1 MSSEF
6 GSLLKISVFGQSHGR
21 AIGVVVD
28 GLPAGEAIDLEE
40 LNAFL
45 ARRKPGKSP
54 LSTARREADAPVF
67 LSGLENGVTCGAPL
81 CAVIENGDQH
91 SSDYDALQ
99 DKPRPGHADY
109 TAFVKWGGQADMR
122 GGGHFSGRLTAPLC
136 IAGGI
141 AKQILSRR
149 GVYVGAHLQSVGT
162 VADALFPLRPTKE
175 LFDAVEVSQ
184 LKAGDTL
191 TAGGQTVKVTEVK
204 ERKAGGVTING
215 GYEKGGIT
223 LFPGDGG
230 TYYQV
235 KENDA
240 KTYVKVGTA
249 TLPLSD
255 KFELVDNAENANKKL
270 TAQDMTTLKEDSV
283 GFNVNNT
290 TATVE
295 NGVITNIT
303 RAYMP

>member
-1 MSSEF
+1 MKKLTILVTALCLTALTACSSGQTASSQSAQPNQSTSAAQSAEPAAQAKNIKPQPMAMANMD
-6 GSLLKISVFGQSHGR
+6 LKHPKEGF
-21 AIGVVVD
+21 
-28 GLPAGEAIDLEE
+28 
-40 LNAFL
+40 
-45 ARRKPGKSP
+45 
-54 LSTARREADAPVF
+54 TAPVSF
-67 LSGLENGVTCGAPL
+67 AAADVKKD
-81 CAVIENGDQH
+81 GD
-91 SSDYDALQ
+91 
-99 DKPRPGHADY
+99 KI
-109 TAFVKWGGQADMR
+109 T
-122 GGGHFSGRLTAPLC
+122 LTM
-136 IAGGI
+136 
-141 AKQILSRR
+141 K
-149 GVYVGAHLQSVGT
+149 VYEQ
-162 VADALFPLRPTKE
+162 E

-270 TAQDMTTLKEDSV
+270 TAQDMTTLKEDSI
-283 GFNVNNT
+283 GFNENNT
-290 TATVE
+290 TVTVE

>member
-1 MSSEF
+1 MKKLTILVTALCLTALTACSTNPTSSAQSAQPNQSTSAAQSAEPAAQAKNIKPQPMAMANMD
-6 GSLLKISVFGQSHGR
+6 LKHPKEGF
-21 AIGVVVD
+21 
-28 GLPAGEAIDLEE
+28 
-40 LNAFL
+40 
-45 ARRKPGKSP
+45 
-54 LSTARREADAPVF
+54 TAPVSF
-67 LSGLENGVTCGAPL
+67 AAADVKKD
-81 CAVIENGDQH
+81 GD
-91 SSDYDALQ
+91 
-99 DKPRPGHADY
+99 KI
-109 TAFVKWGGQADMR
+109 T
-122 GGGHFSGRLTAPLC
+122 LTM
-136 IAGGI
+136 
-141 AKQILSRR
+141 K
-149 GVYVGAHLQSVGT
+149 VYEQ
-162 VADALFPLRPTKE
+162 E

-184 LKAGDTL
+184 LKVGDTL

-215 GYEKGGIT
+215 GYEKGGVT

-270 TAQDMTTLKEDSV
+270 TAQDMTTLKEDSI
-283 GFNVNNT
+283 GFNENNT
-290 TATVE
+290 TVTVE

>member
-1 MSSEF
+1 MKKLTILVTALCLTALTACSSGQTASSQSAQPNQSTSAAQSAEPAAQAKNIKPQPMAMANMD
-6 GSLLKISVFGQSHGR
+6 LKHPKEGF
-21 AIGVVVD
+21 
-28 GLPAGEAIDLEE
+28 
-40 LNAFL
+40 
-45 ARRKPGKSP
+45 
-54 LSTARREADAPVF
+54 TAPVSF
-67 LSGLENGVTCGAPL
+67 AAADVKKD
-81 CAVIENGDQH
+81 GD
-91 SSDYDALQ
+91 
-99 DKPRPGHADY
+99 KI
-109 TAFVKWGGQADMR
+109 T
-122 GGGHFSGRLTAPLC
+122 LTM
-136 IAGGI
+136 
-141 AKQILSRR
+141 K
-149 GVYVGAHLQSVGT
+149 VYEQ
-162 VADALFPLRPTKE
+162 E

-270 TAQDMTTLKEDSV
+270 TAQDMTTLKEDSI

-290 TATVE
+290 TVTVE

>member
-1 MSSEF
+1 MKKLTILVTALCLTALTACSSNPTSSTQSAQPSQSTQTAQPAE
-6 GSLLKISVFGQSHGR
+6 STQSPAPAAQTKDIKPQPMAMANMDLKHPKEGF
-21 AIGVVVD
+21 
-28 GLPAGEAIDLEE
+28 
-40 LNAFL
+40 
-45 ARRKPGKSP
+45 
-54 LSTARREADAPVF
+54 TAPVSF
-67 LSGLENGVTCGAPL
+67 TAADVKKD
-81 CAVIENGDQH
+81 GD
-91 SSDYDALQ
+91 
-99 DKPRPGHADY
+99 KI
-109 TAFVKWGGQADMR
+109 T
-122 GGGHFSGRLTAPLC
+122 LTM
-136 IAGGI
+136 
-141 AKQILSRR
+141 K
-149 GVYVGAHLQSVGT
+149 VYEQ
-162 VADALFPLRPTKE
+162 E

-270 TAQDMTTLKEDSV
+270 TAQDMTTLKEDSI
-283 GFNVNNT
+283 GFNENNT
-290 TATVE
+290 TVTVE

>member
-1 MSSEF
+1 MKKLTILVTALCLTALTACSTNPTSSAQSAQPNQSTSAAQSAEPAAQAKNIKPQPMAMANMD
-6 GSLLKISVFGQSHGR
+6 LKHPKEGF
-21 AIGVVVD
+21 
-28 GLPAGEAIDLEE
+28 
-40 LNAFL
+40 
-45 ARRKPGKSP
+45 
-54 LSTARREADAPVF
+54 TAPVSF
-67 LSGLENGVTCGAPL
+67 AAADVKKD
-81 CAVIENGDQH
+81 GD
-91 SSDYDALQ
+91 
-99 DKPRPGHADY
+99 KI
-109 TAFVKWGGQADMR
+109 T
-122 GGGHFSGRLTAPLC
+122 LTM
-136 IAGGI
+136 
-141 AKQILSRR
+141 K
-149 GVYVGAHLQSVGT
+149 VYEQ
-162 VADALFPLRPTKE
+162 E

-184 LKAGDTL
+184 LKVGDTL

-270 TAQDMTTLKEDSV
+270 TAQDMTTLKEDSI
-283 GFNVNNT
+283 GFNENNT
-290 TATVE
+290 TVTVE